1 MRRFYPAPA
10 PGERRFGAVSS
21 LAIPKEHLVLKVLKG
36 SNILLVTQAEEIRNI
51 LSLQD
56 ELVRHRALWDAE
68 PWLELDMST
77 PQLKALLLISEEE
90 GIRMRELA
98 RRLGGSFSNATVLV
112 DRLVDRGLV
121 ERMADSQD
129 RRVVLVRVADEGQ
142 QLIDQLVTSWRT
154 LSTPLLEALA
164 PEDLSKVHE
173 ALRVLLEAAQRDRE
187 T

>member
-1 MRRFYPAPA
+1 MRRFYLASVS
-10 PGERRFGAVSS
+10 GEQRFKAVSY
-21 LAIPKEHLVLKVLKG
+21 LAIPKERIVLKVRKEG
-36 SNILLVTQAEEIRNI
+36 NIPLMAQTDEIRDI
-51 LSLQD
+51 LKLQD

-90 GIRMRELA
+90 VIRMRELA
-98 RRLGGSFSNATVLV
+98 HRLGGSFSNATVLV

-121 ERMADSQD
+121 ERLADPQD
-129 RRVVLVRVADEGQ
+129 RRVVLVRAADEGQ

-154 LSTPLLEALA
+154 LSTPLLESLA
-164 PEDLSKVHE
+164 PEDLSKIHE
-173 ALRVLLEAAQRDRE
+173 ALRVLLEAARRDRE